1 MTTETT
7 DFQEDCMRRFKIRLF
22 LLLTALLLSLPALA
36 QQDVITTAI
45 GGGPNGI
52 PALDSNLYTPDAV
65 AADSSG
71 NYYIS
76 AYYQNRIFKVNSG
89 GTLTVLAGDGAQ
101 GFSGDGV
108 TGGAA
113 NAYLYHPYGLAVDG
127 SGNVYFADQYNC
139 VVRKV
144 DTANTI
150 TTIAGIGNSC
160 GYGGDGGKG
169 TAAQL
174 YYPGGVALDGLGNL
188 FIADTSNCR
197 IRKLVLSTGTIT
209 TSAGNGTCGY
219 LGDTGAATA
228 AEVYNPYA
236 IAADSTGNV
245 FIADT
250 NNYRIREVTKSDG
263 KINTIAGTGAAGFGG
278 DGGKAVSAQIY
289 QVFGLAVDSTGKTV
303 TFGDYQNQRVRQFT
317 VGGNIS
323 TVAGTGT
330 AGFTGDGAAATSA
343 ELYYPQGV
351 GVSSS
356 KVYVADSSNY
366 RIRLF
371 TVGGNINTIAGNGSY
386 NLPTLLTGMPPQG
399 VVFYYPFGVFGD
411 ASGNVFV
418 NDTYNFLVRELVASS
433 DLVNFFAGTGTAG
446 FTGDSGLATKA
457 EINYNDGVV
466 KDSKGN
472 IYIADT
478 NNCVIRMVNTAG
490 NISTFAGVGQRCAY
504 TGDGGPATSAE
515 LYYPSG
521 VAVDGSDNVYI
532 ADTYNHVIRQV
543 KSGTINTIAGIGQRG
558 GYSGDGGP
566 ATAAQLYYPYGVAA
580 DGPGNVFI
588 ADTYNCRIREVSVA
602 TGVIS
607 TVAGTGSCAYTGDG
621 PATEEA
627 VNNPQGIRAD
637 ANDNLFIADTNNQ
650 RLRWVSAGGV
660 MTTFAGIANAGY
672 FGDGG
677 VATSAELYYPSGI
690 SEDSSGNFLVADQYN
705 FRIRGISAFAALS
718 TAPGSLNFGLTS
730 VGSTSP
736 PESLT
741 ISAVGPLT
749 ISDISVT
756 GPYSEVDDCPASMP
770 NGTTCTM
777 YVYFTPTGSGNAT
790 GTVTMSTNG
799 FFNPASTISLTG
811 LGTAISI
818 TGAPVNFGNQL
829 VKTASAVKTV
839 TVTNTG
845 TTAIT
850 MGTISLSETTDFA
863 IASNTCPAS
872 GSKLNGGAN
881 CSIGVTFTPASTG
894 AKKGAVLINDSD
906 PTSPQ
911 LAGLSGTGISNVSLS
926 PTSVTFA
933 TTAIGVTSAASK
945 ITVTNNTAGSITL
958 GTPAV
963 TATVPFLNM
972 STTTCTNGKIIA
984 SKGTCVINVAFKPTV
999 VGFVKGSVSLFDNDP
1014 TSPQS
1019 ATLRGTGTGIK
1030 FTPASINFGTVN
1042 RGTTVSDTVTVANVG
1057 TTTVTFTG
1065 AEISGTNSADFGQ
1078 SGGNPPCGGSLKA
1091 GASCNFSVTFDPSK
1105 DAVENAAYKLFD
1117 NSPGSP
1123 QTLPLTGK
1131 GQN

>member
-1 MTTETT
+1 MRHFTT
-7 DFQEDCMRRFKIRLF
+7 RLVF
-22 LLLTALLLSLPALA
+22 LLTALLLSLPALA
-36 QQDVITTAI
+36 QQDVITTTI
-45 GGGPNGI
+45 GGGPNDI

-76 AYYQNRIFKVNSG
+76 AYNQNRVFKVNSS
-89 GTLTVLAGDGAQ
+89 GTLTVLAGSGAQ
-101 GFSGDGV
+101 GFGGDGV
-108 TGGAA
+108 TGGAGNA
-113 NAYLYHPYGLAVDG
+113 NLYHPYGLAADS
-127 SGNVYFADQYNC
+127 SGNVYFADQGNC

-144 DTANTI
+144 DTTNTI

-160 GYGGDGGKG
+160 GYSGDSGKG

-174 YYPGGVALDGLGNL
+174 YYPGGVALDTSGNL
-188 FIADTSNCR
+188 FISDVYNCR
-197 IRKLVLSTGTIT
+197 IRKLVLSTDTIT
-209 TSAGNGTCGY
+209 TFAGNGTCGFT
-219 LGDTGAATA
+219 GDAGAATA
-228 AEVYNPYA
+228 AEVYYA
-236 IAADSTGNV
+236 YGVAADSNGNV

-263 KINTIAGTGAAGFGG
+263 KINTIAGTGTAGFGG
-278 DGGKAVSAQIY
+278 DGGKALSAEIY
-289 QVFGLAVDSTGKTV
+289 NVYGLAVDSTGKTV
-303 TFGDYQNQRVRQFT
+303 TIADYNNQRIRQFT
-317 VGGNIS
+317 VGGNIT

-351 GVSSS
+351 GVSGT
-356 KVYVADSSNY
+356 KVYVADSDNY

-371 TVGGNINTIAGNGSY
+371 TVGGNINTVAGNGSY
-386 NLPTLLTGMPPQG
+386 NLPTLLSGMPPQG
-399 VVFYYPFGVFGD
+399 VVLYYPFGVNVD
-411 ASGNVFV
+411 SSGNVFA
-418 NDTYNFLVRELVASS
+418 NDTYDYMVRELVKSS
-433 DLVNFFAGTGTAG
+433 DLVNFFAGTGTGG
-446 FTGDSGLATKA
+446 FTGDGGLATKA
-457 EINYNDGVV
+457 ELNYNDGVAE
-466 KDSKGN
+466 DSKGN

-478 NNCVIRMVNTAG
+478 NNCAIRMVNTAG
-490 NISTFAGVGQRCAY
+490 NISTFAGIGQRCAY

-521 VAVDGSDNVYI
+521 VAVDSKDNVYI
-532 ADTYNHVIRQV
+532 ADTYNQVIREV
-543 KSGTINTIAGIGQRG
+543 TSGTINTIAGIGSRG
-558 GYSGDGGP
+558 GYSGDGGS
-566 ATAAQLYYPYGVAA
+566 ATSSQLYYPYGVSV
-580 DGPGNVFI
+580 DGSGNVFI
-588 ADTYNCRIREVSVA
+588 ADTYNCRIREVSIA

-607 TVAGTGSCAYTGDG
+607 TVAGTGSCTYTGDG

-627 VNNPQGIRAD
+627 VNNPQGIRVD
-637 ANDNLFIADTNNQ
+637 ANANLFIADTNNQ

-660 MTTFAGIANAGY
+660 MTTFAGTATAGY
-672 FGDGG
+672 LGDGG
-677 VATSAELYYPSGI
+677 VATSAELYYPTGI
-690 SEDSSGNFLVADQYN
+690 TEDSSGNFLVADQYN

-736 PESLT
+736 PESVT
-741 ISAVGPLT
+741 ISALGPLT
-749 ISDISVT
+749 ISDISVS

-777 YVYFTPTGSGNAT
+777 YVYFTPTGSGTTT
-790 GTVTMSTNG
+790 GTVTISTNG

-829 VKTASAVKTV
+829 VKTTSAVKTV

-850 MGTISLSETTDFA
+850 MGTISLNETTDFA
-863 IASNTCPAS
+863 ISSNTCPAS
-872 GSKLNGGAN
+872 GSKLNGGTS
-881 CSIGVTFTPASTG
+881 CSLGLTFTPASTG
-894 AKKGAVLINDSD
+894 TKKGAVLINDSD

-911 LAGLSGTGISNVSLS
+911 LVGLAGTGISNVSLS

-933 TTAIGVTSAASK
+933 TTAIGLTSATAK
-945 ITVTNNTAGSITL
+945 ITVTNNTAGNVTL
-958 GTPAV
+958 SASAV
-963 TATVPFLNM
+963 TVTAPFVNA
-972 STTTCTNGKIIA
+972 SGTTCTNGKVLA
-984 SKGTCVINVAFKPTV
+984 AKATCIINVSFKPTV
-999 VGFVKGSVSLFDNDP
+999 VGLAKGSVSLFDNDP

-1030 FTPASINFGTVN
+1030 FTPASINFGTVT
-1042 RGTTVSDTVTVANVG
+1042 RGQTVSDTVTIYNVG

-1078 SGGNPPCGGSLKA
+1078 SGGNPPCSGSLKA
-1091 GASCNFSVTFDPSK
+1091 GANCNFSVSFDPSK
-1105 DAVENAAYKLFD
+1105 VGTENATYKVFD

-1131 GQN
+1131 GQ